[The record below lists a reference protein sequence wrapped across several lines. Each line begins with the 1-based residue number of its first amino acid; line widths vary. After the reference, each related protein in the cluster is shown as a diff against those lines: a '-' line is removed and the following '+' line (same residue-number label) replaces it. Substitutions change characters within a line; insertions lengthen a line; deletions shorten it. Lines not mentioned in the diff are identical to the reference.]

1 MIKIQEEQAMENL
14 KKSGKEFISLLDI
27 NNLSVEIYKPDLV
40 DKQKPHDRDE
50 FYIIISGSGI
60 FELEGKTTAFQRG
73 DFLFVPAFAEHRFL
87 EFTEDFTTWVFFI
100 K

>member
-1 MIKIQEEQAMENL
+1 MIKIQEKQAIEKL
-14 KKSGKEFISLLDI
+14 AQSGKEFISLLDV

-50 FYIIISGSGI
+50 FYVIISGSGI
-60 FELEGKTTAFQRG
+60 FELDGKTTPFQKG
-73 DFLFVPAFAEHRFL
+73 DFLFVPAFVEHRFI
-87 EFTEDFTTWVFFI
+87 EFSDDFTTWVFFI